1 MSSFKDINLDKL
13 DIPFI
18 SQLNDKKSIRIF
30 NKDNNIHN
38 DILLYLDPC
47 LCPFGLK
54 KFEYINVVTCSLANS
69 SRKRVKEI
77 KDFEEKI
84 AKRLYK
90 LYPQFK
96 EYRLKSFLDEHY
108 RFTLSVNINDLKTFD
123 QKLNIIEKDNIKPQC
138 FIEPI
143 ICLYE
148 LWIRDNDKIWGINCK
163 LIQCKIFSP
172 FISPNYCL
180 FNKDITNIGKDRTRI
195 EKMKKMGV
203 PDGAIDHYC
212 KLNGILPDKTSA
224 PKINFTPRDLLSVK
238 LKPKSSNDNICITKG
253 DPDRLPINPFKPPSV
268 NELLAMK
275 NKLKPK
281 SSNDKSSKSIP
292 ERPQINPF
300 KPPSS
305 DELLAMR
312 NKLKKVN

>member
-30 NKDNNIHN
+30 YKDNNIHD
-38 DILLYLDPC
+38 DILLYLEPC

-84 AKRLYK
+84 SKRLYK

-123 QKLNIIEKDNIKPQC
+123 QKLNIIGKDNIKPQC

-163 LIQCKIFSP
+163 LIQCKVFSP
-172 FISPNYCL
+172 FITPNYCL
-180 FNKDITNIGKDRTRI
+180 FNKDITNIGEDLSRI

-212 KLNGILPDKTSA
+212 KLNGILPDKTTA
-224 PKINFTPRDLLSVK
+224 PKINFTPGDILAVK
-238 LKPKSSNDNICITKG
+238 LKEPIEKGHNSMPSRPQLNPFKPPSVNDILAMKNKLKPNGKSPKPSR
-253 DPDRLPINPFKPPSV
+253 DPPINPFKPPSV
-268 NELLAMK
+268 NDLL
-275 NKLKPK
+275 
-281 SSNDKSSKSIP
+281 D
-292 ERPQINPF
+292 
-300 KPPSS
+300 
-305 DELLAMR
+305 MR
-312 NKLKKVN
+312 NKLKKIT